1 MEGIKIIQS
10 SENSLLIQ
18 FENKI
23 DETINRKIRI
33 LCDYFEKH
41 KIKGI
46 TEYVP
51 YYTAISII
59 YNPFEI
65 KLHEGFPLLKNEIEN
80 IINSLDFSKE
90 YKENIVEIP
99 VCYEEDFGP
108 DIKYVAKY
116 NNISIEEV
124 VNIHTSGKYLVYMLG
139 FAPGF
144 PYLGGMNK
152 KIATPR
158 KETPRLKIPEGS
170 VGIAGMQTG
179 VYPIET
185 PGGWQ
190 IIGRTPLQLFN
201 IESSKKS
208 LLKCGD
214 IVKFKSISVNEYIK
228 LKEMINSC

>member
-23 DETINRKIRI
+23 HETINRKIRI
-33 LCDYFEKH
+33 LCDYFENH

-46 TEYVP
+46 IEYIP
-51 YYTAISII
+51 YYTAISIV
-59 YNPFEI
+59 YNPFEF

-116 NNISIEEV
+116 NNIPIEEV
-124 VNIHTSGKYLVYMLG
+124 KRIHTSGKYLVYMLG

-190 IIGRTPLQLFN
+190 IIGRTPLKLFN
-201 IESSKKS
+201 LESPKKS

-214 IVKFKSISVNEYIK
+214 IVKFKEISIKEYNS
-228 LKEMINSC
+228 LKET

>member
-23 DETINRKIRI
+23 HETINRKIRI
-33 LCDYFEKH
+33 LCDYFENH

-46 TEYVP
+46 IEYIP
-51 YYTAISII
+51 YYTAISIV
-59 YNPFEI
+59 YNPFEF

-90 YKENIVEIP
+90 YKENIVEVP

-124 VNIHTSGKYLVYMLG
+124 KRIHTSGKYLVYMLG

-190 IIGRTPLQLFN
+190 IIGRTPLKLSN
-201 IESSKKS
+201 LESPKKS

-214 IVKFKSISVNEYIK
+214 IVKFKEISIKEYNS
-228 LKEMINSC
+228 LKET

>member
-23 DETINRKIRI
+23 HETINRKIRI
-33 LCDYFEKH
+33 LCDYFENH

-46 TEYVP
+46 IEYIP
-51 YYTAISII
+51 YYTAISIV
-59 YNPFEI
+59 YNPFEF

-90 YKENIVEIP
+90 YKENIVEVP

-124 VNIHTSGKYLVYMLG
+124 KSIHTSGKYLVYMLG

-190 IIGRTPLQLFN
+190 IIGRTPLKLFN
-201 IESSKKS
+201 LESPKKS
-208 LLKCGD
+208 FLKCGD
-214 IVKFKSISVNEYIK
+214 VVKFKEISIKEYNS
-228 LKEMINSC
+228 LKET

>member
-23 DETINRKIRI
+23 HETINRKIRI
-33 LCDYFEKH
+33 LCDYFENH

-46 TEYVP
+46 IEYIP
-51 YYTAISII
+51 YYTAISIV
-59 YNPFEI
+59 YNPFEF

-90 YKENIVEIP
+90 YKENIVEVP

-124 VNIHTSGKYLVYMLG
+124 KSIHTSGKYLVYMLG

-152 KIATPR
+152 K
-158 KETPRLKIPEGS
+158 
-170 VGIAGMQTG
+170 
-179 VYPIET
+179 
-185 PGGWQ
+185 
-190 IIGRTPLQLFN
+190 
-201 IESSKKS
+201 
-208 LLKCGD
+208 
-214 IVKFKSISVNEYIK
+214 
-228 LKEMINSC
+228 